1 MVISSYCIVSSSYH
15 IQLLGLVANLPVQ
28 PVALVQ
34 ALRLLQSL
42 KMVHDLQV
50 RVPGVPVVHRQAVLI
65 LQEMMIRRKRKRVE
79 VIVVHLHP
87 DHVSVCL

>member
-1 MVISSYCIVSSSYH
+1 MVISSYCIVSSSY

-42 KMVHDLQV
+42 KMVHDLRV
-50 RVPGVPVVHRQAVLI
+50 HVPGVPVVHRQAVLI